1 MTYSITNSCIG
12 CQRCLSA
19 CPTGAIATDGT
30 AFWIDIDRCNQCRTA
45 TQGTRNVP
53 QCWAICPTNDACV
66 PLTTGAPA
74 VSLTSRS
81 EKSADYWES
90 WFARYVRTVAH
101 LHGSQQPQYWRQWFD
116 TYSQALQN
124 LQAHA
129 GHGTTVPLMP

>member
-30 AFWIDIDRCNQCRTA
+30 AFWIDIDRCNQCRTSA
-45 TQGTRNVP
+45 QGTRNVP

-66 PLTTGAPA
+66 PLTAGATA

-81 EKSADYWES
+81 EASTDYWES

-101 LHGSQQPQYWRQWFD
+101 LQNSKRPPYWQHWFD
-116 TYSQALQN
+116 AYSQALQN
-124 LQAHA
+124 LQTHSSQGA
-129 GHGTTVPLMP
+129 VPLMP